1 MTTILINNIKMTQ
14 TATVKQEHNR
24 LTYFVNMENN
34 PGFGFKL
41 GESALVVK
49 AVSPAGENT
58 WLALFAPSCAVKRAF
73 LSPFACPYWR
83 LYARQVFPPCVF
95 PGSGPAAAAAAAA
108 RAAAFNPAPTLLCS
122 NQFSLSCLPRKR
134 TEYVRTCTYP
144 PNYAR
149 RRLIGS
155 REN

>member
-1 MTTILINNIKMTQ
+1 MTTILINNNKMTQ

-24 LTYFVNMENN
+24 LTYFIYKE
-34 PGFGFKL
+34 KKSRL
-41 GESALVVK
+41 RLQTWRKRACCESRFARRRKYL
-49 AVSPAGENT
+49 AGS
-58 WLALFAPSCAVKRAF
+58 LPPSCAVKRAF

-95 PGSGPAAAAAAAA
+95 PGSGPAAAA
-108 RAAAFNPAPTLLCS
+108 RAAAFKPAPTLLCS